1 VVSTCGCNPSSY
13 DASAGNGSVMPQ
25 CIETT
30 GAGAGALLKSPLLVL
45 LQLPLHLLL
54 LLLLHLPTTLM
65 GNSNTTCAYKAVPP
79 EFQSLVSV
87 EGGEGG
93 EGEWGRCKFC
103 HALAYNGHI
112 VSQGCW
118 LEGDGCSSPCL
129 LSPLGRDQLSFC
141 CCHGDL
147 CNLNP
152 KPAQALNSEK
162 NKRRHHS
169 EGEVSRRP
177 LPSLSLPPT
186 PLSPTELGLLAA
198 LVVLLALLLLLLF
211 LLFRQQQQSAAA
223 SNSHQPQPAPL
234 LKCLHTRR
242 KATGPWAE
250 DRPLLVGL
258 GVSALLD
265 LERG

>member
-1 VVSTCGCNPSSY
+1 MLVCLNTN
-13 DASAGNGSVMPQ
+13 
-25 CIETT
+25 
-30 GAGAGALLKSPLLVL
+30 GAGAGNIIKSPLLVV

-65 GNSNTTCAYKAVPP
+65 GSSNTTCAYKAVPP

-103 HALAYNGHI
+103 HALAFKGQI

-118 LEGDGCSSPCL
+118 LEGDGCSSVCL
-129 LSPLGRDQLSFC
+129 LSNLGMDQLSFC

-147 CNLNP
+147 CNLTP
-152 KPAQALNSEK
+152 QPAQALNSEK
-162 NKRRHHS
+162 NTMRD
-169 EGEVSRRP
+169 EAEVSRRP
-177 LPSLSLPPT
+177 LPSLSLPAT

-211 LLFRQQQQSAAA
+211 LLFRQQQRSP
-223 SNSHQPQPAPL
+223 NSPVQPTPL
-234 LKCLHTRR
+234 LKCLNTRR
-242 KATGPWAE
+242 KAPGPWAE

-258 GVSALLD
+258 GVATLLD

>member
-1 VVSTCGCNPSSY
+1 MLVRLYNS
-13 DASAGNGSVMPQ
+13 
-25 CIETT
+25 
-30 GAGAGALLKSPLLVL
+30 GAGALLNSPFLVL
-45 LQLPLHLLL
+45 LHLPVHPFL
-54 LLLLHLPTTLM
+54 LLLLHLPTSLM
-65 GNSNTTCAYKAVPP
+65 GSTNTTCAYKAVPP
-79 EFQSLVSV
+79 EFQSFVSV

-93 EGEWGRCKFC
+93 ESELGRCNFC
-103 HALAYNGHI
+103 HTLAFEGHI

-118 LEGDGCSSPCL
+118 LEGDGCTSPCA
-129 LSPLGRDQLSFC
+129 LSPLGSDQLSFC

-152 KPAQALNSEK
+152 QPAQALNSER
-162 NKRRHHS
+162 NTRRHDS
-169 EGEVSRRP
+169 ASEVSRRP

-211 LLFRQQQQSAAA
+211 LLFRQQQQQQQQHHHQQG
-223 SNSHQPQPAPL
+223 SNSSSQPTPL
-234 LKCLHTRR
+234 FKCLNTKR
-242 KATGPWAE
+242 KVTGPWAE

>member
-1 VVSTCGCNPSSY
+1 
-13 DASAGNGSVMPQ
+13 M
-25 CIETT
+25 
-30 GAGAGALLKSPLLVL
+30 
-45 LQLPLHLLL
+45 
-54 LLLLHLPTTLM
+54 
-65 GNSNTTCAYKAVPP
+65 
-79 EFQSLVSV
+79 
-87 EGGEGG
+87 G

-103 HALAYNGHI
+103 HALTYKGHI

-152 KPAQALNSEK
+152 
-162 NKRRHHS
+162 
-169 EGEVSRRP
+169 
-177 LPSLSLPPT
+177 
-186 PLSPTELGLLAA
+186 
-198 LVVLLALLLLLLF
+198 
-211 LLFRQQQQSAAA
+211 
-223 SNSHQPQPAPL
+223 QPAPL
-234 LKCLHTRR
+234 LKCLNTRR
-242 KATGPWAE
+242 KARGPWAE

>member
-1 VVSTCGCNPSSY
+1 
-13 DASAGNGSVMPQ
+13 MPQ

>member
-1 VVSTCGCNPSSY
+1 
-13 DASAGNGSVMPQ
+13 MPQ

-30 GAGAGALLKSPLLVL
+30 GAGSGALLKSPLLIL

-65 GNSNTTCAYKAVPP
+65 GNSNTTCAFKAVPP

-93 EGEWGRCKFC
+93 EGEWGRCNFC
-103 HALAYNGHI
+103 HSLTFEGQV

-152 KPAQALNSEK
+152 RPAQALNSDK
-162 NKRRHHS
+162 NKRQHHS

-211 LLFRQQQQSAAA
+211 LLFRQQQQQQQQEGGGGGG
-223 SNSHQPQPAPL
+223 NSQAQPSPL
-234 LKCLHTRR
+234 FKCLNTRR
-242 KATGPWAE
+242 KTRGPWAE